1 MGRIVASLSSLVA
14 GLALAACS
22 AAGPV
27 EPLTVADVS
36 SETWLTI
43 TDEGAG
49 AVRSGTPYREARL
62 AGVAEGAEIRPIQ
75 TAREE
80 STTWTHAA
88 FIDDIQAVQFFKGRG
103 NTVAEIHGVGEN
115 LTGPNGERIGMT
127 MRQAGVARRHCRNGR
142 ALWRG
147 MAICR
152 ARGARNVKL
161 VFSIPGYEGPFD
173 RLPSA
178 RDLKRAR
185 LQRIVWQADT

>member
-1 MGRIVASLSSLVA
+1 MAATLTSVLAA
-14 GLALAACS
+14 LALSACS

-27 EPLTVADVS
+27 EPLTEAEVS
-36 SETWLTI
+36 SETWLVI

-49 AVRSGTPYREARL
+49 GVRTGTRYLESAL
-62 AGVAEGAEIRPIQ
+62 AAVAEGAEIRPIQ
-75 TAREE
+75 TAKEDT
-80 STTWTHAA
+80 TTWTHAA

-127 MRQAGVARRHCRNGR
+127 MRQARVSRRDCRNGR
-142 ALWRG
+142 ALWQG

-152 ARGARNVKL
+152 ARGSRHVKL

-178 RDLKRAR
+178 EDLKRAR
-185 LQRIVWQADT
+185 LQRIVWTADA